1 MSGGWKITTGGWKTA
16 TGAVWVDTVNSGA
29 DPADGT

>member
-16 TGAVWVDTVNSGA
+16 TGAVWDETVNSGA
-29 DPADGT
+29 CPAEGT